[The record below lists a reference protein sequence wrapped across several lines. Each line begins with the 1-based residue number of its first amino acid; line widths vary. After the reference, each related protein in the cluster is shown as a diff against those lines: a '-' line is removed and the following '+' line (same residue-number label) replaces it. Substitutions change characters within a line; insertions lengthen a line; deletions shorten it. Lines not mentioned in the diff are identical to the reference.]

1 MTKTI
6 EQLEAE
12 LQATIAAIAAK
23 GDAERSQREAQTAAW
38 RALSSDPTSWEWHAR
53 PEERQGFI
61 GDPQTSGLRISARIK
76 PALLEKWRK
85 GGLPLT
91 STDAQEGR
99 WLGMFYWRTDE
110 GILTHKSGGHMIL
123 RDPVLCSDEQ
133 WAALE
138 QGDVPRKWQR
148 VTSWL

>member
-1 MTKTI
+1 MTTKTI

-12 LQATIAAIAAK
+12 LQAAIAAK
-23 GDAERSQREAQTAAW
+23 RDAERSQHEVQTAAW
-38 RALSSDPTSWEWHAR
+38 RALSSDPTSWEWHAK
-53 PEERQGFI
+53 PEERQGFM

-110 GILTHKSGGHMIL
+110 GILTHSGGGHL
-123 RDPVLCSDEQ
+123 VLNDPVLCSDEQ
-133 WAALE
+133 WRDLE
-138 QGDVPRKWQR
+138 QGIVPLKWQR
-148 VTSWL
+148 VSNW